1 MFITRKKLYLSYKYM
16 VSYLLLL
23 LSSVIIIIF
32 DCYYYNWCILLFIT
46 TISYYYYLFMF
57 VVLIV
62 FAISELITLGL
73 YFFVSLCLLF
83 ESYIYIYIYIYYQ
96 SIENIIYNDEFA
108 CLNDLYLSWINIIFL
123 FQTKKTFWICNV
135 HHI

>member
-1 MFITRKKLYLSYKYM
+1 MFITRKELYLSYKYM

-32 DCYYYNWCILLFIT
+32 DSYYYNWCILLFII
-46 TISYYYYLFMF
+46 TISYYYYLFLF

-83 ESYIYIYIYIYYQ
+83 ESYIYIYIYIYIYMYYQ

-108 CLNDLYLSWINIIFL
+108 CLNDLYLS
-123 FQTKKTFWICNV
+123 
-135 HHI
+135 

>member
-1 MFITRKKLYLSYKYM
+1 MIITRKELYLSYKYM

-32 DCYYYNWCILLFIT
+32 DSYYYNWCILLFII
-46 TISYYYYLFMF
+46 TISSYYYLFLF

-73 YFFVSLCLLF
+73 YFFVSLCLLL
-83 ESYIYIYIYIYYQ
+83 ERNCIYH
-96 SIENIIYNDEFA
+96 
-108 CLNDLYLSWINIIFL
+108 INI
-123 FQTKKTFWICNV
+123 W
-135 HHI
+135 